1 MIERCDVT
9 ALRSQSQGGRGSTF
23 KVESNSKNYK
33 VPAAVSFPL
42 GEPDAPQGR
51 SLTSSHGR
59 GKGKNEPELF
69 DIPIQFRA
77 KEPGHYPCMVG
88 SSLNVSKCM
97 YSTSFYGYIGPY
109 VCAYLIIELRV

>member
-1 MIERCDVT
+1 M
-9 ALRSQSQGGRGSTF
+9 RSQSQGGRGSTF

-88 SSLNVSKCM
+88 ASLHVNEYMYFVSVI
-97 YSTSFYGYIGPY
+97 FP
-109 VCAYLIIELRV
+109 